1 MIRCVIF
8 DFDGTVKQSVP
19 IKHDAYYAAVEDIPR
34 GVEIFRAIVRE
45 FPSMTRYE
53 GCALFA
59 ERAHAMGIECPS
71 GAELAARYTVACED
85 AIAECPEVPGAFAF
99 IDWLRHRNIPC
110 FIVSGTPQVPLR
122 ETVRRVG
129 LQGRFEEVFGGPM
142 SKPDHYASILKRTG
156 LPPDAVLAI
165 GDGDD
170 DKAAAVA
177 VGAHFVRIEG
187 GAGRPQTGERIVT
200 NLETIRTLGGMT
212 FAPG

>member
-1 MIRCVIF
+1 
-8 DFDGTVKQSVP
+8 
-19 IKHDAYYAAVEDIPR
+19 
-34 GVEIFRAIVRE
+34 
-45 FPSMTRYE
+45 
-53 GCALFA
+53 
-59 ERAHAMGIECPS
+59 
-71 GAELAARYTVACED
+71 
-85 AIAECPEVPGAFAF
+85 
-99 IDWLRHRNIPC
+99 
-110 FIVSGTPQVPLR
+110 
-122 ETVRRVG
+122 
-129 LQGRFEEVFGGPM
+129 M

-200 NLETIRTLGGMT
+200 NLETIQTLGGMT